1 MIAKSGRELASV
13 GALLLLTDELFSP
26 INEEVLSEELLC
38 FDSIGRSPGPSKT
51 ELSWLRPDSQFW
63 PQLRLRFD
71 QCLGSTRLFGR
82 S

>member
-38 FDSIGRSPGPSKT
+38 FDSIGRSPRAVENRAKLAP
-51 ELSWLRPDSQFW
+51 PDSQFW